1 MKRTGSPDSL
11 RGAAIRL
18 TLQFIAL
25 MAVVLVIV
33 TGTVFAIVNVTV
45 NESNQ
50 RSVVVASQLDSVQE
64 TPSGTYITVVQH
76 GQVSSSQNIPDGLVD
91 TAALTALAATASSAA
106 ANGGSYSAENGAAN
120 GGRDRGSDPTNDQQS
135 QRTVNGQTYLI
146 NTSIHGDRVVQ
157 VAVNLSEGSEEL
169 ARLAEALI
177 IASLIALAVAALL
190 SYLMARRAIRPL
202 ADALTLQRQF
212 VADASHELRTPL
224 TILST
229 RAQLLQRR
237 ERSDLP
243 PDVSTA
249 VDDMVRDSR
258 ALTGILDDLLI
269 AADTRSDVPLTAVDL
284 NESADAAIATLRDE
298 AERRGITLARTGS
311 TGSVMVNGATAA
323 LLRLHI
329 ALLTNALDHARS
341 SVRVDISG
349 ERDVAVIR
357 VIDDGPGFDPA
368 IADRAFDRFA
378 GTRRV
383 SDSAAG
389 AAPGNAHYGL
399 GLALVAEIARRHGGS
414 VGIGTAPSPAAESS
428 DSATEPAEPAGATVI
443 VRIPLASP

>member
-1 MKRTGSPDSL
+1 MRRTGTPDSL

-33 TGTVFAIVNVTV
+33 AGTVFAIVNVTV

-64 TPSGTYITVVQH
+64 TPSGTYITVVEH
-76 GQVSSSQNIPDGLVD
+76 GQVTSSQNIPDGLVD

-106 ANGGSYSAENGAAN
+106 AAN
-120 GGRDRGSDPTNDQQS
+120 GGRNRSSDGTNEQQT
-135 QRTVNGQTYLI
+135 QRTENGQTYLI

-169 ARLAEALI
+169 TRLAEALI

-237 ERSDLP
+237 ARTDLP

-269 AADTRSDVPLTAVDL
+269 AADTRSDAPLTAVDL
-284 NESADAAIATLRDE
+284 TESADAAIATLRDE
-298 AERRGITLARTGS
+298 AERRGTTLARTGS
-311 TGSVMVNGATAA
+311 AESVVVNGATAA

-341 SVRVDISG
+341 SVQVDISG

-357 VIDDGPGFDPA
+357 VLDDGPGFNPA

-383 SDSAAG
+383 SDPAVG
-389 AAPGNAHYGL
+389 AAPGDAHYGL

-414 VGIGTAPSPAAESS
+414 VGIETAPSPAAGG
-428 DSATEPAEPAGATVI
+428 SAATAATATAEPTEPAGATVI
-443 VRIPLASP
+443 VRIPLAQP